1 MNHKAGEIIFVDF
14 TDDGSTGGSGP
25 VYNDA
30 DFTLTTGIEGKWL
43 TVSLSGTN
51 GCK

>member
-1 MNHKAGEIIFVDF
+1 MNHEAGEIIFVDF
-14 TDDGSTGGSGP
+14 TDGDPTGGLGP
-25 VYNDA
+25 VYNAA
-30 DFTLTTGIEGKWL
+30 DFSLTTGIEGKWM